1 MTKWLHFHFSFSR
14 IGEGDGNPLQCSC
27 LENPR
32 DGGAWWAVVY
42 GVAQSRTW
50 LKRLSSSLVE
60 CVRKQVSR
68 ASRCRVYNADFPTSP
83 FQGFWFYYP
92 TTMLMGNLM
101 ICPRSPSYLGVFLQ
115 RSQAWS
121 MYYPGPLISG
131 HEEECHSFAV
141 ILSQRSRPTWRRKNL
156 VEILE
161 VFRGR
166 GQVEVRKGLV
176 LEGRYNKSR
185 RP

>member
-1 MTKWLHFHFSFSR
+1 
-14 IGEGDGNPLQCSC
+14 
-27 LENPR
+27 
-32 DGGAWWAVVY
+32 
-42 GVAQSRTW
+42 
-50 LKRLSSSLVE
+50 
-60 CVRKQVSR
+60 
-68 ASRCRVYNADFPTSP
+68 
-83 FQGFWFYYP
+83 
-92 TTMLMGNLM
+92 
-101 ICPRSPSYLGVFLQ
+101 
-115 RSQAWS
+115 

-131 HEEECHSFAV
+131 HEKECHSFAV